1 MGVIR
6 PSAYPSHGAT
16 PMVQT
21 AQKPPTRTAEATEG
35 LPIVLRLSPLIELT
49 EEQFAQ
55 FCELNRDLRIER
67 TATGELEIMSP
78 TKGYTGTKNGE
89 AFRQLANWTVRARTG
104 MAFDSSSGF
113 TLPNGAMRSPDA
125 SWVSLSRLSTLTP
138 EDEDRFLPLCPDFV
152 LELRSDTDRLSVLQ
166 AKMQEYIA
174 NGAQLGLLID
184 PQDKRVYIYRPDS
197 EVQTLQNP
205 ETISADPILPGFT
218 LDLREVWDPWYWL
231 SAETQE

>member
-1 MGVIR
+1 MVTT
-6 PSAYPSHGAT
+6 T
-16 PMVQT
+16 PKPQT
-21 AQKPPTRTAEATEG
+21 KPTAADSVTDNLG
-35 LPIVLRLSPLIELT
+35 TPPLVLRLSPLIELT
-49 EEQFAQ
+49 EEQFAN

-89 AFRQLANWTVRARTG
+89 AFRQLANWAVRARAG

-138 EDEDRFLPLCPDFV
+138 EDEDRFLPVCPDFV
-152 LELRSDTDRLSVLQ
+152 IELRSHSDRLSVTQ

-174 NGAQLGLLID
+174 NGARLGLLID
-184 PQDKRVYIYRPDS
+184 PQTKRVHIYRPNHQV
-197 EVQTLQNP
+197 EILQDP
-205 ETISADPILPGFT
+205 ETVSADPILPGFT
-218 LDLREVWDPWYWL
+218 LHLREVWDPWHWL
-231 SAETQE
+231 PAETQE